1 MSAFAISLE
10 SPLYVKV
17 QPIDRLVDPD
27 GLLLSVSMLSGCF
40 PPSTRT
46 SSSPL
51 YRSAAAAR
59 PGPSTV
65 GIPGGISRRPDQ
77 QFHHLYLLELGEL
90 KPFENA
96 VPWVGIY
103 WM

>member
-59 PGPSTV
+59 PGPSAV
-65 GIPGGISRRPDQ
+65 GIPGGILRRLDQ

-103 WM
+103 WR